1 MKNDISLKS
10 KDTLFLDDSKIYSII
25 SGKIIVREVFSNGK
39 VVNSEVP
46 LSSGDIVGNFFN
58 IYGLY
63 KNITKGLAVE
73 IEAIEDTI
81 INELNKT
88 ETYEKIKKFSSGLVG
103 NLMEQMLKKQLINIC
118 HHIYSKKGYIL
129 AVLLMHSKDS
139 EYISKDLLNH
149 EVFNLSRSQF
159 FMVISELKKEGILE
173 KKQDKVKVD
182 KKRAEK
188 FLELEI

>member
-1 MKNDISLKS
+1 MKNDISLK
-10 KDTLFLDDSKIYSII
+10 KKEALFLDNDKIYSIV

-39 VVNSEVP
+39 IVNSEVP
-46 LSSGDIVGNFFN
+46 LVSGDIVGNFFN

-73 IEAIEDTI
+73 VEAIDDTI
-81 INELNKT
+81 MVELNKD
-88 ETYEKIKKFSSGLVG
+88 EMSQKIKSFSTGIVG

-129 AVLLMHSKDS
+129 AVLLMHSKEN
-139 EYISKDLLNH
+139 EYIPKSFLNH

-173 KKQDKVKVD
+173 KKLDKIKVD
-182 KKRAEK
+182 KNKAEE

>member
-10 KDTLFLDDSKIYSII
+10 KEMLFLDDNKIYSII
-25 SGKIIVREVFSNGK
+25 SGKILVREVFSNGK
-39 VVNSEVP
+39 TVNSEVP

-63 KNITKGLAVE
+63 KNITRSLAIE

-81 INELNKT
+81 ILELDKK
-88 ETYEKIKKFSSGLVG
+88 EMSEKISSFSNGILG

-118 HHIYSKKGYIL
+118 HHIYSKKGYVL

-159 FMVISELKKEGILE
+159 FMVISELKKDGILQ
-173 KKQDKVKVD
+173 KKLNGVKVD
-182 KKRAEK
+182 KNRAEE